1 MKEFEHSQYNAFK
14 IPVIFGF
21 LYIRTLTV
29 QDNKYDFALV
39 SRKDCRRPGR
49 RFISRGLDK
58 EGNASNFVETE
69 HIITLYDQ
77 NSIQVSAYT

>member
-1 MKEFEHSQYNAFK
+1 MFNNYLLKEFDHPQYNAFK
-14 IPVIFGF
+14 VPVILGF
-21 LYIRTLTV
+21 LYIRTMTV
-29 QDNKYDFALV
+29 SGHKYDFALV

-69 HIITLYDQ
+69 HILT
-77 NSIQVSAYT
+77 